1 MAWIESH
8 QSLAKHRKTLRAA
21 GRLQVD
27 RATLIGHLH
36 LLWWWGLDNAGIDG
50 ELGDVTA
57 YEIALA
63 AEWPGDPEAF
73 VEALVDAGFIDRDE
87 SGLRLHDW
95 YDYAGKLNERR
106 ERERQRSRQRR
117 AADQRSTVQRP
128 SERPPQDDG
137 PTDGT
142 KPNLTVPNHNNPPIV
157 PPCTTEEREI
167 LGVLKAVDGYPFDF
181 ARDLEHIRALAV
193 EFPQVDLLAEA
204 RRWAAYKRDKPLKPK
219 SNPRLQFRNWCEKA
233 MEFGRARKQ
242 QEVIRDDREYEALFR
257 R

>member
-1 MAWIESH
+1 
-8 QSLAKHRKTLRAA
+8 
-21 GRLQVD
+21 
-27 RATLIGHLH
+27 
-36 LLWWWGLDNAGIDG
+36 NAGIDG

-128 SERPPQDDG
+128 AERPPQDDG

-142 KPNLTVPNHNNPPIV
+142 KPNLTNHDDDDDDSAHAR
-157 PPCTTEEREI
+157 EE
-167 LGVLKAVDGYPFDF
+167 V
-181 ARDLEHIRALAV
+181 
-193 EFPQVDLLAEA
+193 
-204 RRWAAYKRDKPLKPK
+204 AAATPAAAWP
-219 SNPRLQFRNWCEKA
+219 
-233 MEFGRARKQ
+233 
-242 QEVIRDDREYEALFR
+242 ALFER
-257 R
+257 VTGHLIGSNAYRT